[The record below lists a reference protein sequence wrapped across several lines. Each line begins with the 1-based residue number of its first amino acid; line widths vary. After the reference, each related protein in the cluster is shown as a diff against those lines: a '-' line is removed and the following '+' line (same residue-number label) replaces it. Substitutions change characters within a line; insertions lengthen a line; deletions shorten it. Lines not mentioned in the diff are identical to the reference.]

1 MAIHFNNLD
10 TGENFKK
17 LQFCKRVEKIDKD
30 ENFLSGNV
38 SKKNPLCLKCSNLL
52 KLGRFI
58 AIDMSFGNWLIYL
71 RKDAE
76 WEITV
81 HVIYL

>member
-10 TGENFKK
+10 TGENLKK

-38 SKKNPLCLKCSNLL
+38 SKKKSTLFKVLKFIETGSFYSHRHELW
-52 KLGRFI
+52 KL
-58 AIDMSFGNWLIYL
+58 IDLF
-71 RKDAE
+71 A
-76 WEITV
+76 
-81 HVIYL
+81 